1 MARRALRPRLARLLL
16 CLAMSWMT
24 TAVADTSLEEQ
35 LDSQATV
42 DPRFPYCSCYRLPA
56 NPSPYNFAPTV
67 TVKGK
72 GQYCFKILVNS
83 TGCTGRCCNVDLNKI
98 EFDVNAKC
106 LAKSASVKA
115 TINGKFTLVGPNY
128 YTYQLDNGTYRYV
141 LRLTSLTMGLSDNNA
156 ELCLNLTAGVN
167 DAGCGTLEELCVPP
181 SVSSP
186 PGTCQVALLNSLNST
201 DTCCPIRYQFL
212 VNEFTTIVSALNLT
226 MSTAF
231 AVDPSKCL
239 PTTITVCGTFDEKP
253 VIIDQLADSMKYAVD
268 AVVRDLMNEFCALSS
283 GMSVFL
289 DTDGNCFDVLSSSQ
303 STRRLFDLSPQ
314 STRRLFD
321 LSSPWSCS
329 RPPTPFPMCKCNQRV
344 GITPFYSPSSI
355 SMEPG
360 RLPSTTLYCFIIDQ
374 VPNKFL
380 KTVPSCGPTGVL
392 DKVEVYADEKRRRN
406 ITGIRVTPSGGPT
419 RWLSPSWGANG
430 TNTLKVTPLSW
441 NTTRAV
447 GSSVCLELTVP
458 LYTFCQGTNVWPLPG
473 CETHTLHIVS
483 IDHVDLFELFKSEG
497 ITICIA

>member
-201 DTCCPIRYQFL
+201 DTCCPIRYSVYHLGITVNTAEGLFEVPAGKLAKLRRLAVGLRVTAKKNRRLVQKRELAQLCGFAQSVKLALTPAPLFL
-212 VNEFTTIVSALNLT
+212 RNFYDDLAQPKLSRDPARLWPERQTTQGAERWFDRVLAQCGLEGLRSVHTLYSLRRGGASAARAAGVPLDIIEAFGGWAAGSSALRENYL
-226 MSTAF
+226 
-231 AVDPSKCL
+231 DL
-239 PTTITVCGTFDEKP
+239 G
-253 VIIDQLADSMKYAVD
+253 
-268 AVVRDLMNEFCALSS
+268 VRGC
-283 GMSVFL
+283 
-289 DTDGNCFDVLSSSQ
+289 
-303 STRRLFDLSPQ
+303 P
-314 STRRLFD
+314 
-321 LSSPWSCS
+321 
-329 RPPTPFPMCKCNQRV
+329 
-344 GITPFYSPSSI
+344 
-355 SMEPG
+355 
-360 RLPSTTLYCFIIDQ
+360 
-374 VPNKFL
+374 
-380 KTVPSCGPTGVL
+380 
-392 DKVEVYADEKRRRN
+392 
-406 ITGIRVTPSGGPT
+406 
-419 RWLSPSWGANG
+419 
-430 TNTLKVTPLSW
+430 
-441 NTTRAV
+441 RAV
-447 GSSVCLELTVP
+447 AFFGP
-458 LYTFCQGTNVWPLPG
+458 LAARRVAPVMGQYFNR
-473 CETHTLHIVS
+473 
-483 IDHVDLFELFKSEG
+483 
-497 ITICIA
+497 